1 MKATA
6 RTRRAARR
14 LFRLCVVDGALDDS
28 RVRHVAQRI
37 AASRRRAALPVLAEF
52 GHLVRLECDRHAAL
66 VESAAP
72 LPGDLRDDIRDRLA
86 GRYGP
91 RTAVAFA
98 QNPGLIGG
106 IRIRVGS
113 DVFDGSVRQRLAA
126 IGARL

>member
-1 MKATA
+1 MRASA

-14 LFRLCVVDGALDDS
+14 LFRLCVVNGALDDG

-37 AASRRRAALPVLAEF
+37 AASRRRAALPVLWEF
-52 GHLVRLECDRHAAL
+52 GHLVRLDCDRHAAF

-72 LPGDLRDDIRDRLA
+72 LPGDLRDAISARLA

-91 RTAVAFA
+91 RTVAAFA

-106 IRIRVGS
+106 VRIRVGS
-113 DVFDGSVRQRLAA
+113 DLYDGSVRARLAA
-126 IGARL
+126 LGARL